1 MKNKTHIPS
10 NIITKVLNEI
20 QAEEL
25 IILTSNL
32 VKINSVWDPVAGT
45 SEQEAA
51 DFVSRWAEQQG
62 FDIQKDEVEPER
74 PNVIITWESGP
85 GEKTLMFEGH
95 TDVVTPGDISMWRYD
110 PFGAAISEGRMFGRG
125 TSDTKG
131 NLAAML
137 IAMAALKRSG
147 IKLAGTIIGGVL
159 CDEEDQMLGVR
170 DFIERGHADRVTGA
184 VICEPQDGIICTTQK
199 GALRAQFMISGRM
212 SHGAMPLSGL
222 NTAPAVAKLI
232 SRLHDLEVI
241 AVKNQGQD
249 ENLGWSSYTPTVI
262 QAPACGAHQL
272 NVMPGEARILVDI
285 RTIPGQS
292 HPAIIDDLAGLA
304 IEIQQEVGKD
314 YREYDNLLG
323 LKRNHDLTIEL
334 EILTDRP
341 CTLTERDDPV
351 IQAAETYPL

>member
-137 IAMAALKRSG
+137 IAMAALTMPTGLPVPSSASLRMALSAPPRK
-147 IKLAGTIIGGVL
+147 
-159 CDEEDQMLGVR
+159 
-170 DFIERGHADRVTGA
+170 ER
-184 VICEPQDGIICTTQK
+184 
-199 GALRAQFMISGRM
+199 
-212 SHGAMPLSGL
+212 
-222 NTAPAVAKLI
+222 
-232 SRLHDLEVI
+232 
-241 AVKNQGQD
+241 
-249 ENLGWSSYTPTVI
+249 
-262 QAPACGAHQL
+262 
-272 NVMPGEARILVDI
+272 
-285 RTIPGQS
+285 
-292 HPAIIDDLAGLA
+292 
-304 IEIQQEVGKD
+304 
-314 YREYDNLLG
+314 
-323 LKRNHDLTIEL
+323 
-334 EILTDRP
+334 
-341 CTLTERDDPV
+341 
-351 IQAAETYPL
+351 